1 MIQFPKWKAIH
12 KIIFCILGFPI
23 QVLSIDTL
31 VQEAIQAFHD
41 NESVSGAQRLQKAPE
56 EKALPVRKK
65 SGKETQ
71 ASVALVFF
79 SAPHTLE
86 ISSWIASKRSSRPEI
101 GRVFCKGPD
110 SKYFKFYG
118 PRGNI
123 KDILHGCL
131 HNKRENFNPHPYSSN
146 TYIQTHTYHYLGGP
160 SSMVG

>member
-41 NESVSGAQRLQKAPE
+41 NESTSGAHGLQKAPE
-56 EKALPVRKK
+56 EKVLPVRQK
-65 SGKETQ
+65 SGKENQ

-79 SAPHTLE
+79 SALHTLE
-86 ISSWIASKRSSRPEI
+86 ISNWLASKRSSRPEI
-101 GRVFCKGPD
+101 GRVFCKSSDG
-110 SKYFKFYG
+110 KYFKFYG

-123 KDILHGCL
+123 KDILHGYL
-131 HNKRENFNPHPYSSN
+131 HNKRENFNPHPYCPN
-146 TYIQTHTYHYLGGP
+146 TYKHTHIIT
-160 SSMVG
+160 